1 LSLLIQKFGG
11 TSVASPEQIRAVAQ
25 HVRAC
30 LEAGDQVVLVLSAMG
45 QETDRLVS
53 LASSF
58 EQAEAS
64 PASDLLLATGEQV
77 TVALAALALAELGIP
92 AQTFT
97 GAQVPIVT
105 DDTAGKARI
114 QEVGREALSGSLAAG
129 QVPVV
134 AGFQGVRADGQLTT
148 LGRGGSD
155 TTAVAIAAA
164 LDADECQ
171 IFTDVEG
178 VFSADPKLCPGA
190 RRIERITYDEML
202 ELASLGSKVLQTRA
216 VEFAGRHGVPL
227 RVLPSAGI
235 DSATAPNAGTRIEPN
250 KAWGEQPVVSGLATE
265 REAAEICIAGLP
277 DQPGVAYQLL
287 APLYAA
293 RIDVDMLVQNAPQR
307 GEVEFRFT
315 VPREEAARAASLLAE
330 VAARAGWPTAVV
342 EEEVAKISVVGVGL
356 RSHADIASRLF
367 DTLAREGVNVRLV
380 ATSES
385 KISVLVDAGD
395 LDRGVVAL
403 HATFDLS
410 RDGG

>member
-1 LSLLIQKFGG
+1 LALLVQKFGG
-11 TSVASPEQIRAVAQ
+11 SSVATTEQIRAVAA
-25 HVRAC
+25 HVASC
-30 LEAGDQVVLVLSAMG
+30 VEAGDQVVLVLSAMG
-45 QETDRLVS
+45 HETDRLLQ
-53 LASSF
+53 LAESF
-58 EQAEAS
+58 GAADAS

-77 TVALAALALAELGIP
+77 SVALAALALGESGLSAE
-92 AQTFT
+92 TFI
-97 GAQVPIVT
+97 GNQVPILT
-105 DDTAGKARI
+105 DNTSGKARI
-114 QEVGREALSGSLAAG
+114 QEIGREALSASLAAG
-129 QVPVV
+129 RVPVV
-134 AGFQGVRADGQLTT
+134 AGFQGVGAEGQITT

-178 VFSADPKLCPGA
+178 VFSADPNVCPGA
-190 RRIERITYDEML
+190 RRIERITYGEML

-216 VEFAGRHGVPL
+216 VEFAGKHDVPL

-235 DSATAPNAGTRIEPN
+235 GAATKAGAGTRIEPD
-250 KAWGEQPVVSGLATE
+250 KAWGEQPVVSGVATE

-315 VPREEAARAASLLAE
+315 VPQNEAARAAALLAE
-330 VAARAGWPTAVV
+330 VAASASWPTAVV
-342 EEEVAKISVVGVGL
+342 EEAVAKISLVGVGL

-385 KISVLVDAGD
+385 KISVLVDASD

-403 HATFDLS
+403 HATFDLG